1 MKIIR
6 NFLPF
11 LFVFTIVF
19 QWTLWQNTPSSKGVG
34 IDYLIVYGSS
44 VKNTSLLDEFAAYKE
59 TLGYVT
65 SVVSATQAAKESSG
79 SDQAEK
85 LRNYFKKLHTGQGL
99 KFVLLVGDPFVSSQR
114 DRKSTGGTI
123 PMRYC
128 YPFPNEHGSNKQLE
142 EDIYRVPTD
151 AYYADLTGDWDSDGD
166 GYFGEFKEDRVNLV
180 PEIYIGRIPFD
191 DAYSIETVLAKSVEY
206 ELRSKESKQKTLMMA
221 TNNSSKV
228 NYSDN
233 ATLTELMWDD
243 LFSPKRFTR
252 VTLYEKSGLKRS
264 EYNSTFALNQ
274 QEALKQIK
282 AGNFGLS
289 YIISNGGFMDS
300 LMRLVWTT
308 DKNFNEQPDPEES
321 EWFPIV
327 NSEDVQKLS
336 VQNGS
341 IYFLSGYM
349 PMAPDWEM
357 DSIAKD
363 FLLTQAVAVL
373 GETRLG
379 YFYSNWKSQRDG
391 GLHSTIYY
399 FSQSMLG
406 GKSVSES
413 LYHSFAYSS
422 ETEYYNA
429 YSYGVLYGDPSL
441 SLEQSKKAEDKMPG
455 APRNLKANLSDNN
468 VILTWS
474 PSTKG
479 TYSIDGYTVF
489 RGTDPNVLSYLS
501 NVNSSETTWED
512 KSVSPGNTYYYYI
525 KAFDIKKNFSEAS
538 NTVSVTLKPEDK
550 DTSPPKITIYEPQ
563 NNFQSK
569 EAQISI
575 RGQITDPESGISLA
589 SINNK
594 RITLDKQGEFTET
607 VTLKE
612 GSNTIT
618 IKAVD
623 LANNESQVKL
633 SISYI
638 KEEAPIDIVPPL
650 IKIFSPK
657 NGDTFSKD
665 TAEIN
670 GRIWD
675 EDSGI
680 DKASMNGLQLTLS
693 RDGTFTHYAV
703 LQGGTNKLLFEAWDK
718 AGNYAMEEFF
728 LVLAQETII
737 QLSIGK
743 NIAMIDGVPV
753 PLDVPPIILN
763 GRTMVP
769 IRFISEAFGAEVQW
783 DSETRTVRIYFERTF
798 TRVTLQI
805 NNTIA
810 RINDKIVTLDAPPTI
825 INGRTMVPIRF
836 ISEAFGATVDWD
848 NATRTVTIKL
858 KS

>member
-1 MKIIR
+1 MKI
-6 NFLPF
+6 NHKLLPF
-11 LFVFTIVF
+11 FIIFTIVF
-19 QWTLWQNTPSSKGVG
+19 QWTLWQNAPFSKGVG
-34 IDYLIVYGSS
+34 VDYLIVYGSS
-44 VKNTSLLDEFAAYKE
+44 VKNTSLLEEFAAYKE
-59 TLGYVT
+59 SLGYVT
-65 SVVSATQAAKESSG
+65 SVVSATQVAKESSG

-85 LRNYFKKLHTGQGL
+85 LRNYFKKLHPQGL
-99 KFVLLVGDPFVSSQR
+99 KFVLIVGDPFESSQR
-114 DRKSTGGTI
+114 DRKSTGGSV

-128 YPFPNEHGSNKQLE
+128 YPYPNEHGSSRELE
-142 EDIYRVPTD
+142 EDINRIPTD
-151 AYYADLTGDWDSDGD
+151 AYFADLSGDWDSDGD

-180 PEIYIGRIPFD
+180 PEIYLGRIPFD
-191 DAYSIETVLAKSVEY
+191 DAYSIETILAKSIEF

-252 VTLYEKSGLKRS
+252 VTLYEKTGLKRS
-264 EYNSTFALNQ
+264 EYDSTYPLNQ
-274 QEALKQIK
+274 VEALKQIK

-289 YIISNGGFMDS
+289 YIVSNGGFMDN
-300 LMRLVWTT
+300 LMRLVWTR

-327 NSEDVQKLS
+327 SSEDVQKLS
-336 VQNGS
+336 IQNGS
-341 IYFLSGYM
+341 IYFLSGFM
-349 PMAPDWEM
+349 PLAPDWEM
-357 DSIAKD
+357 DCIGKE
-363 FLLTQAVAVL
+363 FLMTQAVAVL

-379 YFYSNWKSQRDG
+379 YFYSNWKNQRDG

-399 FSQSMLG
+399 FTQSLLG
-406 GKSVSES
+406 GKSIGES
-413 LYHSFAYSS
+413 IYRSFAYSS
-422 ETEYYNA
+422 DTEYYNA

-455 APRNLKANLSDNN
+455 APRNLKVSLSGNN
-468 VILTWS
+468 AILSWS
-474 PSTKG
+474 PSSKG

-489 RGTDPNVLSYLS
+489 RGTDPNVLSYMI

-525 KAFDIKKNFSEAS
+525 KAFDIKKNFSDAS
-538 NTVSVTLKPEDK
+538 NTVSITLKSEDK
-550 DTSPPKITIYEPQ
+550 DTTPPQITIFEPQ

-569 EAQISI
+569 EAQLTVAGKISDI
-575 RGQITDPESGISLA
+575 ESGIRTA
-589 SINNK
+589 TINNK
-594 RITLDKQGEFTET
+594 RINLDGQGEFSEII
-607 VTLKE
+607 TLKE

-623 LANNESQVKL
+623 LLGNEAQVQL
-633 SISYI
+633 NGSYI
-638 KEEAPIDIVPPL
+638 KEDLPIDKAPPL

-665 TAEIN
+665 TVEIN

-680 DKASMNGLQLTLS
+680 DKASMNGINLSLS
-693 RDGTFTHYAV
+693 RDGTFSTHAI
-703 LQGGTNKLLFEAWDK
+703 LQGGTNQLLFEAWDK
-718 AGNYAMEEFF
+718 AGNYASEEFF
-728 LVLAQETII
+728 LVLAQETVI
-737 QLSIGK
+737 QLTIGK
-743 NIAMIDGVPV
+743 NIAMIDGIPV

-783 DSETRTVRIYFERTF
+783 DSETRTVRIYFEKTF

>member
-1 MKIIR
+1 MKTNQKLLTLLVVFAII
-6 NFLPF
+6 
-11 LFVFTIVF
+11 F
-19 QWTLWQNTPSSKGVG
+19 QWILWQNTPFSRGAG

-44 VKNTSLLDEFAAYKE
+44 VKNTQLLDDFAAYKE
-59 TLGYVT
+59 SLGYVT

-114 DRKSTGGTI
+114 DRKATGGSV

-128 YPFPNEHGSNKQLE
+128 YPFPNEHGSSRDVQ
-142 EDIYRVPTD
+142 EDIYRIPTD

-191 DAYSIETVLAKSVEY
+191 DAFSIETILAKSVEF
-206 ELRSKESKQKTLMMA
+206 ELKSKESKQKTLMMA

-233 ATLTELMWDD
+233 ATLTELMWND

-264 EYNSTFALNQ
+264 EYDSNYPLNQ
-274 QEALKQIK
+274 VEALKQIK
-282 AGNFGLS
+282 TGNYGLS

-300 LMRLVWTT
+300 LMRLVWTR
-308 DKNFNEQPDPEES
+308 DKNFNDKPDPEEA

-327 NSEDVQKLS
+327 TSEDVQKLS

-349 PMAPDWEM
+349 PLAPDWEM
-357 DSIAKD
+357 DCIGKE
-363 FLLTQAVAVL
+363 LLMTQGVAVL

-379 YFYSNWKSQRDG
+379 YFFSNWKSQRDG

-399 FSQSMLG
+399 FTQSLLG
-406 GKSVSES
+406 GKSIGES

-422 ETEYYNA
+422 DTEYYNA

-455 APRNLKANLSDNN
+455 APRNLKASLSGNN
-468 VILTWS
+468 VTLSWS
-474 PSTKG
+474 PATKG
-479 TYSIDGYTVF
+479 TYTIDGYTVF
-489 RGTDPNVLSYLS
+489 RGTDRNVLSYLT
-501 NVNSSETTWED
+501 NVNSSALNWED
-512 KSVSPGNTYYYYI
+512 KSVSPGNTYFYYV

-538 NTVSVTLKPEDK
+538 NTVSITIKPEDK
-550 DTSPPKITIYEPQ
+550 DTTPPQITIFEPQ
-563 NNFQSK
+563 NNSQSK
-569 EAQISI
+569 QAEIKVS
-575 RGQITDPESGISLA
+575 GQITDNDSGVSIA
-589 SINNK
+589 TINNK
-594 RITLDKQGEFTET
+594 RITLDKEGNFSELLS
-607 VTLKE
+607 LKE
-612 GSNTIT
+612 GDNTIT
-618 IKAVD
+618 VKASD
-623 LANNESQVKL
+623 NAGNEAQVR
-633 SISYI
+633 ISVNYT
-638 KEEAPIDIVPPL
+638 KEEIPVDNMPPL

-665 TAEIN
+665 TVEIN

-680 DKASMNGLQLTLS
+680 DRASMNGLNLILS
-693 RDGTFTHYAV
+693 RDGTFSTNAV
-703 LQGGTNKLLFEAWDK
+703 LQGGTNQLLFEAWDK
-718 AGNYAMEEFF
+718 AGNYASEEFF
-728 LVLAQETII
+728 LVLTQETVI
-737 QLSIGK
+737 QLTIGK
-743 NIAMIDGVPV
+743 NIAMIDGIPV

-783 DSETRTVRIYFERTF
+783 DAETRTVRIYFEKTF

-825 INGRTMVPIRF
+825 KNGRTMVPIRF

>member
-1 MKIIR
+1 MKT
-6 NFLPF
+6 NHK
-11 LFVFTIVF
+11 LFTLLLVFAIFF
-19 QWTLWQNTPSSKGVG
+19 QWILWQNTPLSKGAG

-44 VKNTSLLDEFAAYKE
+44 VKNTQLLDEFAAYKE
-59 TLGYVT
+59 SLGYVT

-85 LRNYFKKLHTGQGL
+85 LRNYFKKLHSQGL
-99 KFVLLVGDPFVSSQR
+99 KFVLMVGDPFESSQR
-114 DRKSTGGTI
+114 DRKSTGGSV

-128 YPFPNEHGSNKQLE
+128 YPYPNEHGSSRELE
-142 EDIYRVPTD
+142 EDIYRIPTD

-191 DAYSIETVLAKSVEY
+191 DSYSIETILAKSIEF
-206 ELRSKESKQKTLMMA
+206 ELKSKESKQKTLMMA
-221 TNNSSKV
+221 TNNSSKA

-252 VTLYEKSGLKRS
+252 VTLYEKAGLKRS
-264 EYNSTFALNQ
+264 EYDSTYPLNQ
-274 QEALKQIK
+274 VEALKQIK
-282 AGNFGLS
+282 AGSFGLS
-289 YIISNGGFMDS
+289 YIISNGGFMDN
-300 LMRLVWTT
+300 LMRLVWTR
-308 DKNFNEQPDPEES
+308 DKNFNDKPDPEES

-327 NSEDVQKLS
+327 SSEDVQKLS
-336 VQNGS
+336 IQNGS
-341 IYFLSGYM
+341 IYFLSGFM

-357 DSIAKD
+357 DCIGKE
-363 FLLTQAVAVL
+363 FLMTQAVAVL

-399 FSQSMLG
+399 FTQSLLG
-406 GKSVSES
+406 GKTIGES
-413 LYHSFAYSS
+413 LYRSFASS
-422 ETEYYNA
+422 SDTEYYNA

-441 SLEQSKKAEDKMPG
+441 SLEQSKKAEDKIPG
-455 APRNLKANLSDNN
+455 APRNLKASLSGSN
-468 VILTWS
+468 VVLTWS

-489 RGTDPNVLSYLS
+489 RGNDPNVLSYLS

-525 KAFDIKKNFSEAS
+525 KAFDIKKNFSDAS
-538 NTVSVTLKPEDK
+538 NTVSITLKSEDK
-550 DTSPPKITIYEPQ
+550 DTTPPQITIFEPQ

-569 EAQISI
+569 EAQITVAGKIS
-575 RGQITDPESGISLA
+575 DDESGIRSA
-589 SINNK
+589 TINNK
-594 RITLDKQGEFTET
+594 RINLDGRGEFSEIL
-607 VTLKE
+607 TLKE

-623 LANNESQVKL
+623 LLGNEAQVQL
-633 SISYI
+633 TVYYI
-638 KEEAPIDIVPPL
+638 KEDLPIDKAPPL
-650 IKIFSPK
+650 IKIFNPK

-665 TAEIN
+665 TVEIN

-680 DKASMNGLQLTLS
+680 DRATMNGINLTLS
-693 RDGTFTHYAV
+693 RDGTFSANAI
-703 LQGGTNKLLFEAWDK
+703 LQGGTNQLLFEAWDK
-718 AGNYAMEEFF
+718 AGNYASEEFF
-728 LVLAQETII
+728 LVLAQETVI
-737 QLSIGK
+737 QLTIGK
-743 NIAMIDGVPV
+743 NIAMIDGIPV

-783 DSETRTVRIYFERTF
+783 DAETRTVRIYFEKTF